1 MAPDTEEHDMEFGI
15 QFFPDVAPEQKSA
28 ADYFA
33 ESLRLVE
40 LCDSYGY
47 TNVRT
52 VEHYFLPYGGYS
64 PNPLLFLTAA
74 AARTCKARLTAGA
87 VLPAFN
93 DPLKIA
99 GEAGMLDAIS
109 GGRLELGFARAFLP
123 HEFAQFGVSLD
134 ESVARFDEGL
144 EQVRLLLEQENVTSA
159 GRFHRFSNVTSLP
172 RPTQKPRP
180 SLWVAALGT
189 PSSFEKAGRLGH
201 GIMAIPLAGSRM
213 RELLG
218 IYREAWKAHG
228 HPGEGRVMLAFH
240 MFCHESHDEAVR
252 IARDPL
258 NRYLKSIV
266 GASSH
271 WITGTSSKDYPGY
284 DKVIAQ
290 LERETFETQVVSG
303 AAWIGT
309 PAEIIAQID
318 DYRRQNGAF
327 DIASMQVNFNTLGYE
342 DAAASMR
349 LFGTKV
355 IPHFATE
362 RGVRSAA

>member
-1 MAPDTEEHDMEFGI
+1 MEFGV
-15 QFFPDVAPEQKSA
+15 QFFPDVSPEQKSA

-33 ESLRLVE
+33 ESLKLIA
-40 LCDSYGY
+40 LCDDYGY
-47 TNVRT
+47 TSVRT

-74 AARTCKARLTAGA
+74 AARTNKARLIVGA
-87 VLPAFN
+87 ALPAFN
-93 DPLKIA
+93 SPLKIA

-144 EQVRLLLEQENVTSA
+144 EQVRLLLEQENVTSL
-159 GRFHRFSNVTSLP
+159 GRFHSFRNVTSLP
-172 RPTQKPRP
+172 RPTQTPRP
-180 SLWVAALGT
+180 PLWVAALGT
-189 PSSFEKAGRLGH
+189 PASFEKAGRLGH
-201 GIMAIPLAGSRM
+201 AIMAIPLAATRM

-218 IYREAWKAHG
+218 IYRDAWRSAG
-228 HPGEGRVMLAFH
+228 HPGHGRVMLAFH
-240 MFCHESHDEAVR
+240 MFCHEDHSEAVR

-266 GASSH
+266 GAASH
-271 WITGTSSKDYPGY
+271 WTAGTSSKDYPGY
-284 DKVIAQ
+284 DQVIAQ
-290 LERETFETQVVSG
+290 LDRETFETQVASG

-309 PAEIIAQID
+309 PYEIIAQVEE
-318 DYRRQNGAF
+318 YCRLNGAF
-327 DIASMQVNFNTLGYE
+327 EIASLQVNFNTLSYA

-349 LFGTKV
+349 LFGTRV
-355 IPHFATE
+355 IPHFAKAD
-362 RGVRSAA
+362 GARSAA

>member
-1 MAPDTEEHDMEFGI
+1 MEFGI
-15 QFFPDVAPEQKSA
+15 QFFPDVSPAQKPA
-28 ADYFA
+28 AEYFA
-33 ESLRLVE
+33 ESLKLVE
-40 LCDSYGY
+40 LCDPYGY

-52 VEHYFLPYGGYS
+52 VEHYFQPYGGYS

-74 AARTCKARLTAGA
+74 AARTRKARLAAGA

-93 DPLKIA
+93 NPLKIA

-109 GGRLELGFARAFLP
+109 GGRLEVGFARAFLP

-144 EQVRLLLEQENVTSA
+144 EQVRLLLEQENVTSV
-159 GRFHRFSNVTSLP
+159 GRFHSFRNVTSLP
-172 RPTQKPRP
+172 RPTQMPRP
-180 SLWVAALGT
+180 PIWIAALGT
-189 PSSFEKAGRLGH
+189 ASSFEKAGRLGH
-201 GIMAIPLAGSRM
+201 SIMAIPLAATRM

-218 IYREAWKAHG
+218 IYRDAWRSAG
-228 HPGEGRVMLAFH
+228 HPGDGRVMLAFH
-240 MFCHESHDEAVR
+240 MFCHENRDEAVR

-266 GASSH
+266 DAASH
-271 WITGTSSKDYPGY
+271 WMAGTTSNDYPGY

-290 LERETFETQVVSG
+290 LHRETFETQVSSG

-309 PAEIIAQID
+309 PAEIIEQIEV
-318 DYRRQNGAF
+318 YRQHNGPF
-327 DIASMQVNFNTLGYE
+327 EIASMQVNFNTLSYV

-355 IPHFATE
+355 IPRFRE
-362 RGVRSAA
+362 GGGVRKAA